1 MTVGD
6 RVLQDSIEG
15 TTEKV
20 VELERKVDS
29 LEITSQ
35 ETLRNTEKLLNS
47 DKDNNIAAFHYAVK
61 VSKDIKLDS
70 IDNKINGEYSIDRNE
85 LISKIKREGNLY
97 FLYRS

>member
-35 ETLRNTEKLLNS
+35 ETLRNTEKRC
-47 DKDNNIAAFHYAVK
+47 V
-61 VSKDIKLDS
+61 
-70 IDNKINGEYSIDRNE
+70 
-85 LISKIKREGNLY
+85 
-97 FLYRS
+97 